1 MPARLEISAPACA
14 TAPSLTGAVAMVQ
27 KAKDEP
33 HRATIR
39 FDDAAACVTDAKGH
53 KGAYGV
59 IDLGQSE
66 PGSILTVTSFVMGST
81 VFSPRL
87 ELRDAQGAVMR
98 EVGREAFLYSND
110 AVQTQLRVRAG
121 EQFLIIASDG
131 TSVGQSVE
139 HIQSSRMSSGVMVG
153 AVYVPY
159 NIGGEAKAQLVF
171 AHSGEVT
178 ATLAPMPKAN

>member
-1 MPARLEISAPACA
+1 
-14 TAPSLTGAVAMVQ
+14 MVQ

-33 HRATIR
+33 HKATIR
-39 FDDAAACVTDAKGH
+39 FDDAAACLADAKGN

-59 IDLGQSE
+59 VDLGQSE

-87 ELRDAQGAVMR
+87 ELRDAQGTLMR
-98 EVGREAFLYSND
+98 EVARDTFLYSND
-110 AVQTQLRVRAG
+110 ALQTQLRVRVG
-121 EQFLIIASDG
+121 ERFLVIASDG
-131 TSVGQSVE
+131 AKVGQSVE
-139 HIQSSRMSSGVMVG
+139 HIQSSRMSSGVMAG
-153 AVYVPY
+153 PVYVPY
-159 NIGGEAKAQLVF
+159 NVGGEAKAQLVF